1 MKEFEKDCVVCR
13 RENSRGFMCALR
25 IRGVLA
31 ESGADDLPAREF
43 VAAGDLVKVHPFHP
57 FVEEGQVR
65 LLSQT
70 DELAYVLVLG
80 ERGCGAHMIVPFS
93 AYSQPATELELRL
106 HVDGGLGL
114 RVVQVWNARQLQD
127 SVLRKSWL
135 VGRLP
140 MEEVADVRALWT
152 HSVGG
157 ETPSEDVLLR
167 TGVPIGRL
175 EDPRVAYLD
184 KEKARFAKLDREDFE
199 VCNRVAEESGRR
211 EPPDRVSWR
220 RPNPFAAREMFVRE
234 HRLAAAD
241 SREPISSTR
250 KLEGLDGSLL
260 IRYAPDEATLNI
272 RVFDGAGEK
281 STVLDGWAVL
291 GADAAVLGYFDGA
304 VFEAGVG
311 SEFDGGIRFL
321 DLDGNPHDLTEEA

>member
-1 MKEFEKDCVVCR
+1 MKEINKDCMVCR

-25 IRGVLA
+25 MRGVLA
-31 ESGADDLPAREF
+31 GSGADDLPAREV
-43 VAAGDLVKVHPFHP
+43 VATGDLAKVHPFHP

-70 DELAYVLVLG
+70 DELTYVLVLG
-80 ERGCGAHMIVPFS
+80 ERGGGAHVIVPFS
-93 AYSQPATELELRL
+93 SYSQPATELELRM

-114 RVVQVWNARQLQD
+114 RVAQVWNARQLQD

-140 MEEVADVRALWT
+140 PEEIADVKSLWAY
-152 HSVGG
+152 SVGG
-157 ETPSEDVLLR
+157 EDPSEDVLSR

-175 EDPRVAYLD
+175 EDPRIAYLD
-184 KEKARFAKLDREDFE
+184 QEKTRFAKLDREDFE

-211 EPPDRVSWR
+211 EPPDRVFWR
-220 RPNPFAAREMFVRE
+220 RPNPFAAREKFVRE

-241 SREPISSTR
+241 SQEPISSTR

-260 IRYAPDEATLNI
+260 IRYVPDEVMLNI
-272 RVFDGAGEK
+272 RVFDAAGEK
-281 STVLDGWAVL
+281 STALDGWAVL

-304 VFEAGVG
+304 AFEARVG
-311 SEFDGGIRFL
+311 TEFDGGIRFL